1 VANYNSSGIGIENE
15 GLYMTVGPTQ
25 ALTNSLVQTLTWLC
39 GAYGLNPNSALRG
52 HRGFNATACPGDV
65 LYAQLPELRGR
76 VTQTMRAYGIPLA
89 AEHASDEDGPTY
101 PSVPENEPER
111 EFYRG
116 PARGGGRLHPLGT
129 VEDASPFSV
138 SLDTSRSR
146 CPPSPGGHRFF
157 RLTS

>member
-1 VANYNSSGIGIENE
+1 MA
-15 GLYMTVGPTQ
+15 VG
-25 ALTNSLVQTLTWLC
+25 V
-39 GAYGLNPNSALRG
+39 YGLNPNSAIRG

-111 EFYRG
+111 EFYHG
-116 PARGGGRLHPLGT
+116 PARG
-129 VEDASPFSV
+129 EDDFTRQEP
-138 SLDTSRSR
+138 
-146 CPPSPGGHRFF
+146 
-157 RLTS
+157 